1 MFFVYDFRMLDSGD
15 EMESKHLTASEDAVL
30 FPDELDIVDV
40 VGEKFQVDNWF
51 SYMAEQLER
60 NERRLSPSLTKIRDL
75 RLLER

>member
-1 MFFVYDFRMLDSGD
+1 M
-15 EMESKHLTASEDAVL
+15 TASEDAVL